1 LSAQQEPEPPTPSSL
16 SPVLAVLMI
25 AIPAAVILGFWLNA
39 RLIHGWGPLI
49 ATWAYAI
56 FATIFV
62 WLDRRSSRN
71 LAAGPPIDEV
81 TMRGFLIRA
90 AVQAALSTPLTGT
103 AILLILKASS
113 EIGTVGF
120 LLLLVRVPGLMLII
134 AVMFTVGLVGCARA
148 RRRVMVSPSP
158 RRE

>member
-1 LSAQQEPEPPTPSSL
+1 MSAEQEPEPPSPSSL
-16 SPVLAVLMI
+16 SPVLAVIMI

-62 WLDRRSSRN
+62 WLDRSSTRK

-81 TMRGFLIRA
+81 TMRRFLGRTTA
-90 AVQAALSTPLTGT
+90 QAALATPLVGT
-103 AILLILKASS
+103 A
-113 EIGTVGF
+113 
-120 LLLLVRVPGLMLII
+120 LLLVLGQIDGWLLPGLFLIGLGLAL
-134 AVMFTVGLVGCARA
+134 AVMFVVGLTACARA
-148 RRRVMVSPSP
+148 RRRLMVSPNS
-158 RRE
+158 RSG